1 MNTKGFYTSRHI
13 IGGTTW
19 IFLAEM
25 VIIPTGLITV
35 AYLTRKLG
43 PEGYGQ
49 FTLAITIVIWLEL
62 TITAAFSR
70 SIEKLVAE
78 AHDWRLIGASA
89 VRLNLVIGIVA
100 AVIIWGLSIPIS
112 MVLKEPAL
120 ATYLRLSAID
130 IPIFCLAQA
139 HKSILVGMGRFRER
153 ALTSAV
159 RWSSRVVLIVIFVEL
174 GLSLKGAIFG
184 SIGASV
190 VELVVGRYYIRP
202 PLFKRTTVVVRQLW
216 IYALPLFFYVISVRI
231 FEKLDLYAL
240 KMLGG
245 TAAQAGY
252 YSAAQNLALL
262 PGIFAMALV
271 PPLLSSLSRIIR
283 DGEKERALTI
293 ACNALRVMFWVL
305 PMAGMIA
312 GAGEEISEFVFGS
325 NFHSSGPLLAVL
337 IFGAVAR
344 SIIAVT
350 TSVMI
355 ANNRSDLPLKL
366 FGPLIP
372 LSILCYII
380 VIPSYQAVGAAYVTT
395 LSACTT
401 ALIMVATTYRIWH
414 VRPPIATVFRCS
426 LASVLAWVLSAAWPT
441 HDSYLLIKL
450 CVICL
455 LIGLGLFLFGEFSV
469 RHFRSLWSVFSKES
483 LAVSTAEDI

>member
-1 MNTKGFYTSRHI
+1 MNTKGFYTSKHI

-19 IFLAEM
+19 IFLAEIL
-25 VIIPTGLITV
+25 IIPTGLITV
-35 AYLTRKLG
+35 AFLTRKLG

-70 SIEKLVAE
+70 SIEKLVSE
-78 AHDWRLIGASA
+78 VHDWRLIGASA
-89 VRLNLVIGIVA
+89 VRLHLVIGVVT
-100 AVIIWGLSIPIS
+100 AVVLWGLSVPIS
-112 MVLKEPAL
+112 MLLNEPVLAS
-120 ATYLRLSAID
+120 YLRLFAID

-139 HKSILVGMGRFRER
+139 HKSILVGMGRFHER
-153 ALTSAV
+153 ALTSAG
-159 RWSSRVVLIVIFVEL
+159 RWSSRVVLIVMFVEL
-174 GLSLKGAIFG
+174 GLSLEGAIFG

-190 VELVVGRYYIRP
+190 VELVVGRFYIRP
-202 PLFKRTTVVVRQLW
+202 PLFKRTTVAVRQLW
-216 IYALPLFFYVISVRI
+216 FYALPLFFYVISVRI

-252 YSAAQNLALL
+252 YGAAQNLALL

-271 PPLLSSLSRIIR
+271 PPLLSSLSRILR
-283 DGEKERALTI
+283 DGEKERAQTT
-293 ACNALRVMFWVL
+293 ASNALRVMFWLL
-305 PMAGMIA
+305 PIAGMIA
-312 GAGEEISEFVFGS
+312 GAGEEISEFVFGP

-344 SIIAVT
+344 SIIAVA

-355 ANNRSDLPLKL
+355 ANNRPDLPIKL

-372 LSILCYII
+372 LSIFCYTI
-380 VIPSYQAVGAAYVTT
+380 VIPNYQAVGAAYVTT
-395 LSACTT
+395 LSACAT
-401 ALIMVATTYRIWH
+401 ALIMVAAIYRMWH
-414 VRPPIATVFRCS
+414 VKPSIATLLCCS
-426 LASVLAWVLSAAWPT
+426 LASVLAWALSAAWPT

-450 CVICL
+450 CVICF

-469 RHFRSLWSVFSKES
+469 SHFRSLWSVFSKES